1 MSAVNDYVLT
11 DEIVHAREARLRT
24 ESSVVIE
31 MLKRTNQRI
40 KTAAVERKSQVTV
53 TLFTTDDTG
62 LNEANETF
70 VHVLKQQGYVI
81 EIDENFP
88 QRIVV
93 KW

>member
-40 KTAAVERKSQVTV
+40 KMAAAERKSQVTV
-53 TLFTTDDTG
+53 TLFATDDTG

-81 EIDENFP
+81 EFDESRP
-88 QRIVV
+88 YYVTV